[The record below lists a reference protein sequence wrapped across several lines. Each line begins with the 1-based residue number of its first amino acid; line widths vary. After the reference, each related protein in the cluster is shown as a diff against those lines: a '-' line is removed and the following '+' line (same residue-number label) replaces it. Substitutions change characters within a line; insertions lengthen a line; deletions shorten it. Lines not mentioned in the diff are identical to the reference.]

1 MLRIEYHL
9 VKVVM
14 GLNVSRVFLFEREL
28 VDYKK
33 MNLRHEIDIKFV

>member
-1 MLRIEYHL
+1 M
-9 VKVVM
+9 KVVM

-33 MNLRHEIDIKFV
+33 MNLRHWINRILEVKDL